1 MSAEGLEF
9 NERMQT
15 DDLLRRRRAL
25 ALPTDVIE
33 EAGHLRLALRRLA
46 SLEAFTAPLDLTHP
60 SRLSTDEVITEL
72 QARML
77 FAGEAAD
84 SYGDTEARMD

>member
-46 SLEAFTAPLDLTHP
+46 SLEAFTAPLDLTAP
-60 SRLSTDEVITEL
+60 V
-72 QARML
+72 
-77 FAGEAAD
+77 EALNRR
-84 SYGDTEARMD
+84 GDHRAPGAHALRRRGRG